1 MKVSEYFK
9 LFRRLKDFK
18 IVEWYEVLDRLNDRY
33 VVRIVYNDG
42 EEEIADGDLEYY
54 NAKFEIIQER
64 IWG

>member
-33 VVRIVYNDG
+33 IVRIVYNDG
-42 EEEIADGDLEYY
+42 EEEIHDGDLEYY

-64 IWG
+64 IWS